1 MKKGWIWLLA
11 AVCAALL
18 SACAAPAEEDAGLK
32 LWFGPDPDREK
43 LPPAYSG
50 WSYQGEETVSAMMDA
65 LLSGPP
71 EESGLTRIIPAGT
84 QMLDWSMEGRVAR
97 VELSDL
103 YAGLTGVDLTL
114 ADYSIVLTL
123 TQLDGVDGVRICV
136 DGGGQT
142 FQDRRAL
149 YAGDAIFS
157 GAEEEPV
164 EVSAA
169 LYFLRNSTGELTA
182 ERRMLRLTEDE
193 IPAQAV
199 LELLIAGPEG
209 EGLSAL
215 LPEGLRVNSARVD
228 NGVCTADLS
237 AELLDAVPS
246 DPVRQELVI
255 SSIVE
260 TLRSLDQV
268 EQVLLL
274 VEGEPLERYGGIEL
288 SAPLSLAQSPL

>member
-1 MKKGWIWLLA
+1 MKKRWIWLLA
-11 AVCAALL
+11 AACAALL
-18 SACAAPAEEDAGLK
+18 FACAAPVEEDTGLK

-43 LPPAYSG
+43 LPSAYSG
-50 WSYQGEETVSAMMDA
+50 WGYQGEETVPAMMDA

-71 EESGLTRIIPAGT
+71 EESGLTRVIPAGT
-84 QMLDWSMEGRVAR
+84 RMLDWSMAGRVAQ
-97 VELSDL
+97 VELSDP

-123 TQLDGVDGVRICV
+123 TQLEGVDGVRISV
-136 DGGGQT
+136 DGGGQA
-142 FQDRRAL
+142 FQDRRVL

-169 LYFLRNSTGELTA
+169 LYFLRDSTGELAA

-215 LPEGLRVNSARVD
+215 LPEGLKVNSARVD

-237 AELLDAVPS
+237 AELLDAVPG
-246 DPVRQELVI
+246 DPALQELTI
-255 SSIVE
+255 SSIVK
-260 TLRSLDQV
+260 TLCSLDQV

-274 VEGEPLERYGGIEL
+274 VDGEPLERYGGIEL
-288 SAPLSLAQSPL
+288 SGPLSSAQSPL